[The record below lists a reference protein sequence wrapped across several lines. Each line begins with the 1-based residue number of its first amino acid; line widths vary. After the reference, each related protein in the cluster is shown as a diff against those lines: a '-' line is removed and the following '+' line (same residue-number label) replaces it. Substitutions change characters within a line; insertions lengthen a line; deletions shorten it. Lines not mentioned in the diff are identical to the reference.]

1 MTAKQL
7 MDYIQIECEKSK
19 EKRNVFIMIS
29 EGDKA
34 HCIAQGDMNDI
45 SAMLVNAC
53 RANDQLQIALLVA
66 ADILCDEVYNNDVN

>member
-1 MTAKQL
+1 
-7 MDYIQIECEKSK
+7 
-19 EKRNVFIMIS
+19 MIS